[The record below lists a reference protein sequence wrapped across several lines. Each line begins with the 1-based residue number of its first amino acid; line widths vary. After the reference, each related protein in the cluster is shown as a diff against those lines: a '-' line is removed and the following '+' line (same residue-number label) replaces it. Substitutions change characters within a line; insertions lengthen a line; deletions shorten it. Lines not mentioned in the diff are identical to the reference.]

1 MVDVKQRIM
10 EIQRLHAE
18 KAAPVSPA
26 VPQLGRSSPPA
37 LVARAT
43 AAMQEMARRRGTAP
57 IVSTV
62 ASPEQSAV
70 STNVAAILSN
80 EATPV
85 GVRRFDATYT
95 LPGSS
100 ERKTI
105 RIAATDLNSAIAAVE
120 AQLPGAVVIGA
131 VEVTNSGVSAAANG
145 PGDYLHDAIRRWIGA
160 SPSPDCACKA
170 RIAQMNAWGTAGC
183 RVHLDQIVGWLENE
197 AQKRGWWRF
206 AVAMP
211 GSRYFIRQMVL
222 GAIEQAEVA
231 EQALANAAHEQTEK
245 PLSDPL
251 AKGL

>member
-160 SPSPDCACKA
+160 SPSPDCACKGPNCPDERLGHGRLPSASRPDRRLVGKRSPETRLVAICRRDA
-170 RIAQMNAWGTAGC
+170 RQPLLHSANGLGRHRTG
-183 RVHLDQIVGWLENE
+183 R
-197 AQKRGWWRF
+197 
-206 AVAMP
+206 
-211 GSRYFIRQMVL
+211 GSRAGVGERR
-222 GAIEQAEVA
+222 
-231 EQALANAAHEQTEK
+231 
-245 PLSDPL
+245 P
-251 AKGL
+251 